1 MNLVED
7 RIHDNLYM
15 ETNMIIET
23 IVHGHFG
30 RSGYHIKWGKSR
42 HLNVFVLSKQLYTN
56 NCTNT
61 SAGFELRWSE

>member
-30 RSGYHIKWGKSR
+30 RSGYHIKWGKFR
-42 HLNVFVLSKQLYTN
+42 HLNAFRSFQTTLHK
-56 NCTNT
+56 
-61 SAGFELRWSE
+61 